1 LFVAAA
7 AQVDKLNLDISIG
20 TWAILGGVIVV
31 MLAFDLFVYA
41 RGHIPSVRENGF
53 WSIGWIAVALG
64 FGAVLWAWQGG
75 DAGSQYFAGYLLE
88 RSLSLDNLFVFAV
101 ILSFFAVPGE
111 HVQGKVLAWGIMLA
125 LLLRLV
131 FIMIGAALLD
141 AFHITFYAFGALLLY
156 TAWKLARHDDTEVEP
171 EHNPLLKQL
180 RKRVTITDDYDG
192 DKLFT
197 KANGKRVATPLLAVF
212 VVIASTDILFAVD
225 SIPAIF
231 AVTQESFIVFAA
243 NAFALIGLRAL
254 YFLLVGLMDRF
265 VYLTQGLSV
274 ILAFIGVKMLLIDI
288 WHVPIWLSL
297 GVIAGTLALTAAI
310 SLRAAPKA
318 KTPV

>member
-1 LFVAAA
+1 LLLTAATEA
-7 AQVDKLNLDISIG
+7 DKLNLDISLG
-20 TWAILGGVIVV
+20 TWAILGGIILV
-31 MLAFDLFVYA
+31 MMAFDLFVYA
-41 RGHIPSVRENGF
+41 RGHIPRVRENAL
-53 WSIGWIAVALG
+53 WSVGWIAVALAFGVG
-64 FGAVLWAWQGG
+64 FWAWQGSE
-75 DAGSQYFAGYLLE
+75 AGSQYLAGYLLE
-88 RSLSLDNLFVFAV
+88 RSLSLDNIFVFAV
-101 ILSFFAVPGE
+101 ILSYFAVPGE
-111 HVQGKVLAWGIMLA
+111 KVQGKVLAWGIMLA
-125 LLLRLV
+125 LGLRLI
-131 FIMIGAALLD
+131 FILIGAALLD

-180 RKRVTITDDYDG
+180 RKRVTITDHYDG
-192 DKLFT
+192 DKMFT
-197 KANGKRVATPLLAVF
+197 RENGKRVATPLLAVF
-212 VVIASTDILFAVD
+212 VVIASTDIIFAVD

-265 VYLTQGLSV
+265 VYLTQGLSF

-297 GVIAGTLALTAAI
+297 AVIAGTLGATAFL
-310 SLRAAPKA
+310 SMRAEPKKSA
-318 KTPV
+318 AA